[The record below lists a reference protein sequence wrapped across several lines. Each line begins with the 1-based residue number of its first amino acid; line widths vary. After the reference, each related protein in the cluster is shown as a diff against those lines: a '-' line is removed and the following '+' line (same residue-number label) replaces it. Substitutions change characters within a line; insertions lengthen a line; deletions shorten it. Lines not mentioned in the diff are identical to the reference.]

1 MTDQSRKEAAQS
13 QFKTPRKAD
22 DGKKAMAE
30 YEAQAIALRAKTER
44 LRALRLAHEA
54 AQQAAEGAP
63 AGAGAGLT
71 AATAKRNAGG
81 GAKPRFS
88 NKSAAKTRAGK
99 SKESAGTLS
108 DWLDAQ
114 EASGRRS

>member
-63 AGAGAGLT
+63 AGAGLT